1 MSQTG
6 PLAGVTVLSIAIN
19 LPGPA
24 AVARLAGQGA
34 NVVTVLPPSG
44 DPMEQFAKAYYDELH
59 VGQEVR
65 RVDLKS
71 PAGRAELEE
80 LLATADVFVT
90 SSRPSA
96 LRRLGLDFESV
107 HASHP
112 QVCQVDIVGYP
123 GDQAETAGHDLTYQ
137 AGTGLLGEGSMPT
150 TLVVDLA
157 GSERAAAEAS
167 AALVARA
174 RLGEGVRREVPLS
187 DLAHTMSRP
196 LAHGLTAPGA
206 LLGGGLPAYG
216 IYDTAEGK
224 IALGALE
231 PHFTTA
237 LLTALRLQPEDCT
250 GERLAEVFAERTAAD
265 WQTWADEHDIPLT
278 ALRSPGLEA
287 SPQSSS
293 HLDQR

>member
-1 MSQTG
+1 MSETG
-6 PLAGVTVLSIAIN
+6 PLTGVTVLSIAIN

-34 NVVTVLPPSG
+34 SVITVLPPSG
-44 DPMEQFAKAYYDELH
+44 DPMEQFAKPYYDELH

-71 PAGRAELEE
+71 EAGRAEVDE
-80 LLATADVFVT
+80 LLCATDVFVT

-96 LRRLGLDFESV
+96 LRRLGLDFASV
-107 HASHP
+107 HERHP

-123 GDQAETAGHDLTYQ
+123 GEQAETAGHDLTYQ

-174 RLGEGVRREVPLS
+174 RVGDGVRREVPLS

-206 LLGGGLPAYG
+206 LLGGGLPVYG
-216 IYDTAEGK
+216 IYDTADGQV
-224 IALGALE
+224 ALAALE
-231 PHFTTA
+231 PHFTA
-237 LLTALRLQPEDCT
+237 QLLDALRLVPEDLT
-250 GERLAEVFAERTAAD
+250 RERLAEVFAERTAGE
-265 WQTWADEHDIPLT
+265 WSTWAAEHDIPLT
-278 ALRSPGLEA
+278 PITT
-287 SPQSSS
+287 P
-293 HLDQR
+293 

>member
-1 MSQTG
+1 MSETG
-6 PLAGVTVLSIAIN
+6 PLTGVTVLSIAIN

-34 NVVTVLPPSG
+34 SVVTVLPPSG
-44 DPMEQFAKAYYDELH
+44 DPMEQFAKPYYDELH

-71 PAGRAELEE
+71 TAGRAEVDE
-80 LLATADVFVT
+80 LLSAADVFVT

-96 LRRLGLDFESV
+96 LRRLGLDF
-107 HASHP
+107 ASMHERHP

-123 GDQAETAGHDLTYQ
+123 GEQAETAGHDLTYQ

-174 RLGEGVRREVPLS
+174 RVGEGVRREVALS

-206 LLGGGLPAYG
+206 LLGGGLPVYG
-216 IYDTAEGK
+216 IYATADHP
-224 IALGALE
+224 IALAALE
-231 PHFTTA
+231 PHFTA
-237 LLTALRLQPEDCT
+237 QLLDALRLVPEDLT
-250 GERLAEVFAERTAAD
+250 RERLAQVFAERTAAE
-265 WQTWADEHDIPLT
+265 WSTWAAEHDIPLT
-278 ALRSPGLEA
+278 AITTP
-287 SPQSSS
+287 
-293 HLDQR
+293 

>member
-1 MSQTG
+1 MSETG
-6 PLAGVTVLSIAIN
+6 PLTGVTVLSIAIN

-34 NVVTVLPPSG
+34 SVVTVLPPSG
-44 DPMEQFAKAYYDELH
+44 DPMEQFAKPYYDELH

-71 PAGRAELEE
+71 AAGRTEVDE
-80 LLATADVFVT
+80 LLSAADVFVT

-96 LRRLGLDFESV
+96 LRRLGLDF
-107 HASHP
+107 ASMHERHP

-123 GDQAETAGHDLTYQ
+123 GEQAETAGHDLTYQ

-174 RLGEGVRREVPLS
+174 RVGEGVRREVALS

-206 LLGGGLPAYG
+206 LLGGGLPVYG
-216 IYDTAEGK
+216 IYATADHP
-224 IALGALE
+224 IALAALE
-231 PHFTTA
+231 PHFTA
-237 LLTALRLQPEDCT
+237 QLLDALRLVPEDLT
-250 GERLAEVFAERTAAD
+250 RERLAQVFAERTAAE
-265 WQTWADEHDIPLT
+265 WATWAAEHDIPLT
-278 ALRSPGLEA
+278 AITTP
-287 SPQSSS
+287 
-293 HLDQR
+293 

>member
-1 MSQTG
+1 MEAPLTG
-6 PLAGVTVLSIAIN
+6 VRVVSIAIN

-24 AVARLAGQGA
+24 AAARLARQGA
-34 NVVTVLPPSG
+34 DVVTVVPPSG
-44 DPMEQFAKAYYDELH
+44 DPMEQFAKPYFEELH
-59 VGQEVR
+59 AGQEIR

-71 PAGRAELEE
+71 EDGRAELDE
-80 LLATADVFVT
+80 LLSAADVFVT

-107 HASHP
+107 HARHP
-112 QVCQVDIVGYP
+112 RVCQVDIVGYP
-123 GDQAETAGHDLTYQ
+123 GEQAETAGHDLTYQ

-174 RLGEGVRREVPLS
+174 RTGEGVRREVPLS
-187 DLAHTMSRP
+187 DLAETMSRP

-206 LLGGGLPAYG
+206 LLGGGLPVYG
-216 IYDTAEGK
+216 IYDTADGK
-224 IALGALE
+224 VALAALE

-237 LLTALRLQPEDCT
+237 LLEALGLAPEDLT
-250 GERLAEVFAERTAAD
+250 SERLEEVFARSTA
-265 WQTWADEHDIPLT
+265 TEWAAWATEHDIPLT
-278 ALRSPGLEA
+278 PLVG
-287 SPQSSS
+287 
-293 HLDQR
+293 

>member
-1 MSQTG
+1 MPQTG
-6 PLAGVTVLSIAIN
+6 PLADVTVLSIAIN

-24 AVARLAGQGA
+24 AVARLAGLGA
-34 NVVTVLPPSG
+34 SVVTVLPPSG
-44 DPMEQFAKAYYDELH
+44 DPMEQFAKPYYDELH

-71 PAGRAELEE
+71 TAGRAEVDE
-80 LLATADVFVT
+80 LLSAADVFVT

-96 LRRLGLDFESV
+96 LRRLGLDF
-107 HASHP
+107 ASMHERHP

-123 GDQAETAGHDLTYQ
+123 GEQAETAGHDLTYQ

-174 RLGEGVRREVPLS
+174 RVGEGVRREVALS

-206 LLGGGLPAYG
+206 LLGGGLPVYG
-216 IYDTAEGK
+216 IYATADHP
-224 IALGALE
+224 IALAALE
-231 PHFTTA
+231 PHFTA
-237 LLTALRLQPEDCT
+237 QLLDALRLVPEDLT
-250 GERLAEVFAERTAAD
+250 RERLAEVFAERTAAE
-265 WQTWADEHDIPLT
+265 WAIWAAEHDIPLT
-278 ALRSPGLEA
+278 AITTP
-287 SPQSSS
+287 
-293 HLDQR
+293 